1 MARFLGSRIDVE
13 VKKRKLGWYVTVRMK
28 PDVIRK
34 KIFGLDQEEEARR
47 WGREVKDELIEKYRG
62 RLVSTEELRQSI
74 ELKGV
79 TLKQAAKLCGI
90 SYASMLDYC
99 SGLTPVWECK
109 VKELVEEEPFV
120 SSPEMERRKLLE
132 SLRKRIREFPKEWLP
147 DIEGMIKRLERGRD
161 GRPY

>member
-28 PDVIRK
+28 PDVVQR
-34 KIFGLDQEEEARR
+34 KIFGLNEEEEARE
-47 WGREVKDELIEKYRG
+47 WGIKVKDELVKKYRG

-79 TLKQAAKLCGI
+79 TLKQAAKLCGV
-90 SYASMLDYC
+90 SYNSMLDYC
-99 SGLTPVWECK
+99 SGATKVWECK

-120 SSPEMERRKLLE
+120 SSPELERRKLLE
-132 SLRKRIREFPKEWLP
+132 SLRKRVGEFPKEWLP